1 MNTARRCFLLIV
13 AAGLA
18 SLPGCDN
25 SQARLR
31 NDLKVVGLDYHNFHD
46 ANRKGPASWEELQK
60 GSMDPQAVQRVRD
73 EGYQVQWGVEFNK
86 VSEGLSNTVLA
97 EKPGGRFKLMMDGA
111 VTQ

>member
-1 MNTARRCFLLIV
+1 LLIV
-13 AAGLA
+13 GLGLVVFA
-18 SLPGCDN
+18 GCDN
-25 SQARLR
+25 SQARLM

-46 ANRKGPASWEELQK
+46 ANRKGPASWDELQK
-60 GSMDPQAVQRVRD
+60 NSMDPQAVQRVK
-73 EGYQVQWGVEFNK
+73 EAGYQVKWDVEFGK